1 MEHLYVKN
9 QITEIR
15 GLNPVLDITKR
26 GCVNWMMRQ
35 LKYSKLKYREY
46 KNEERNS
53 HRDTQNMDKSSN
65 THIIVGTEGVER
77 AIFEKIIA
85 EIFSKTDEKYQRS
98 VTNSIGINAKETTI
112 RLTIVK
118 FLQMKILKA
127 SGENRQPYL

>member
-15 GLNPVLDITKR
+15 GLNLILDITKR
-26 GCVNWMMRQ
+26 GCVNWMIRQ
-35 LKYSKLKYREY
+35 LKYSELKYREY

-53 HRDTQNMDKSSN
+53 HRDTQNMEKSPN
-65 THIIVGTEGVER
+65 THIIVGTERVER

-85 EIFSKTDEKYQRS
+85 EIFSKTDKKYQRS
-98 VTNSIGINAKETTI
+98 VTNSTGINVKETTI

-127 SGENRQPYL
+127 SGEDRHTCL